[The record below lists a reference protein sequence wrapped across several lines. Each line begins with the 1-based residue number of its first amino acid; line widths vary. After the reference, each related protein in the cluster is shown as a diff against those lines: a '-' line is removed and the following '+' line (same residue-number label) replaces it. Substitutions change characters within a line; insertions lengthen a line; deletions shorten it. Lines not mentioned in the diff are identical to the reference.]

1 MMRGVKDERGYL
13 VDCTYIGKKMEEVN
27 KKKES
32 KQTPLFDAINSEE
45 GV

>member
-1 MMRGVKDERGYL
+1 MRGVKDERWDL
-13 VDCTYIGKKMEEVN
+13 MDCTYIGEKKWRWI
-27 KKKES
+27 KKKS